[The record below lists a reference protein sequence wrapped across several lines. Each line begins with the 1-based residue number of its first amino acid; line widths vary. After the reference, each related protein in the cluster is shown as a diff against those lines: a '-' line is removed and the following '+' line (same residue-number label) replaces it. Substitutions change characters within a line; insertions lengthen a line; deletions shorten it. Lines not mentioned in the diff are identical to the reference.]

1 MGAKKSDMLMLYN
14 LHNFSM
20 DCVLGIDDPDSY
32 PDSYRDMS
40 KCVDSITSS

>member
-32 PDSYRDMS
+32 RDMS